1 METQLKF
8 VTKEEAHK
16 MIDEVPGS
24 SVLIL
29 TYDKKIGISNNG
41 EYIKKKKG
49 KKLVDNASVL
59 VLAESNPIITLN
71 LHNNFFNDFSSYRKE
86 DIFKS
91 IMLAKLE

>member
-1 METQLKF
+1 METQFKF

-16 MIDEVPGS
+16 MIDNVPGNN
-24 SVLIL
+24 VLIL
-29 TYDKKIGISNNG
+29 TYDKRIGCSNNG

-49 KKLVDNASVL
+49 KKLVDNACVL
-59 VLAESNPIITLN
+59 VLADSNPIITLN
-71 LHNNFFNDFSSYRKE
+71 LHNSFFGDFSSYKKE